1 MKKIMNITD
10 TLGTILIVDD
20 ELDNLLMLSKIL
32 TEKGYNVQTAKSG
45 QEALDSVNEILPD
58 LILLDVKMPDIS
70 GYEVCTRLKS
80 NEKTRAIP
88 VLFLSALITAKDK
101 INGFSVGALDYI
113 TKPFVTEEVIAHV
126 KIHLKI
132 SNLNKELKSTNE
144 KLLIELNEHKEQ
156 EERIRKINRLYSI
169 LYDIDEAIVKIHDK
183 KMLFDEVCRIAFNNG
198 KFLMSWIGIINSEN
212 KLNILAS
219 SGFAE
224 DYLDKINI
232 DLNDEVRSSG
242 PTGRALKLGK
252 YQFSNDIKN
261 DISMTP
267 WKKDALR
274 LGYKS
279 SAAFPLKIAGKVIGA
294 LTLYS
299 NEVGFFTEDEIK
311 LIEKLASNLSFA
323 IEFIENEEER
333 KHTEIALLE
342 SEAHIKSIS
351 NNFTNGM
358 IYQVVIKP
366 DGTRKF
372 TYLSDSVKQLYGI
385 SPEEGMI
392 DATLIY
398 SKVYEDDIELLIKT
412 ENEAIRTVSTFKAEV
427 RIKEPAGKMRWSY
440 LVSTPKMLNDGSIC
454 FDGIEFIITDRKQA
468 ENELKL
474 TNNLMNLVVENIPN
488 MIFLKDAKNLRFLQ
502 FNKAGEDL
510 LGYSR
515 NDLIGKNDYDFFPK
529 EQADFFTSKD
539 REILNSKDVLDILEE
554 PIQTSN
560 KGIRILHTKKVP
572 ILNDNKEAE
581 YLLGI
586 SEDITERKLT
596 ENIIHAHLSLIEFS
610 FTHSTAELLQKTLD
624 EVCRI
629 TNSTIGFYHFVEPD
643 QKTLSLQAWSTRT
656 LQEYCKAEGN
666 GFHYSLEQAGVWS
679 DCIKKRKPII
689 HNDYASLKNK
699 KGLPKGHA
707 VLIRELTVPI
717 IRDGLVVAII
727 GIGNKPLDYDKK
739 DSDIVA
745 YFADVAWEVFQKKR
759 AEEELYK
766 MNEELEERV
775 IKRTVELENSNKEL
789 ESFSYSISHDLRA
802 PLRAID
808 GFSNILLKNHSETLG
823 LEEKRLLNKVCDN
836 AKKMAYLI
844 DDLLAFSRINRYE
857 VHKSEIDMNFIVDS
871 VYHEITSEE
880 EKEKIDFLVTDL
892 PKAKGDAS
900 MMKQIWV
907 NLISNAV
914 KFTSKIEKPK
924 IEISFKVEDGIN
936 IYFIKDNGV
945 GFDMNYSDKLF
956 GVFQR
961 LHTDSEYK
969 GTGVGLAIVKSIITK
984 HNGKI
989 WVESEVDVGSTFYFW
1004 I

>member
-1 MKKIMNITD
+1 MNVHD

-20 ELDNLLMLSKIL
+20 ELDILFNLSEIL
-32 TEKGYNVQTAKSG
+32 TEKGYSVQTAKSG
-45 QEALDSVNEILPD
+45 QEALDIVNENSPD
-58 LILLDVKMPDIS
+58 LILLAVKLPDLS
-70 GYEVCTRLKS
+70 GYEVCARLKS
-80 NEKTRAIP
+80 NEKTSFIP
-88 VLFLSALITAKDK
+88 ILFLSELITAKDK
-101 INGFSVGALDYI
+101 ISGFSVGALDYI
-113 TKPFVTEEVIAHV
+113 KKPFVSEEVIAHV
-126 KIHLKI
+126 EIHLEVSKL
-132 SNLNKELKSTNE
+132 SKKLKLTNE
-144 KLLIELNEHKEQ
+144 QLLIELSEHKEQ
-156 EERIRKINRLYSI
+156 EKRIYKINRLYSI
-169 LYDIDEAIVKIHDK
+169 LYEIDEAIVKIHDK
-183 KMLFDEVCRIAFNNG
+183 KRLFDEVCRIAFNNG

-232 DLNDEVRSSG
+232 DLNDEARSSG
-242 PTGRALKLGK
+242 PTGRSLKLGK

-261 DISMTP
+261 DVSMTP
-267 WKKDALR
+267 WKEDALK

-279 SAAFPLKIAGKVIGA
+279 SASFPLKIAGKIRGA

-299 NEVGFFTEDEIK
+299 NEVGFFIEDEIK

-323 IEFIENEEER
+323 IEFIENEEDR
-333 KHTEIALLE
+333 KRTEIALLE

-358 IYQVVIKP
+358 IYQVVIRP

-385 SPEEGMI
+385 SPEEGML
-392 DATLIY
+392 DANLIY
-398 SKVYEDDIELLIKT
+398 SKVCEDDIESLIKT
-412 ENEAIRTVSTFKAEV
+412 ENEAIKNVSVFKAEV
-427 RIKEPAGKMRWSY
+427 RIKEPSGKIRWSY

-454 FDGIEFIITDRKQA
+454 FDGIEFIIT
-468 ENELKL
+468 ELKIAGEKMKDQYIL
-474 TNNLMNLVVENIPN
+474 LSALINSPKGVIIFSLDTNYCYTAFNEKHHDEMKSIWGADIKIGMNLLECMTIQEFVDLAKKSMDRVLKGES
-488 MIFLKDAKNLRFLQ
+488 FLEIQYQSDHNVYYEFNWSPVFKAK
-502 FNKAGEDL
+502 EI
-510 LGYSR
+510 
-515 NDLIGKNDYDFFPK
+515 IGITVF
-529 EQADFFTSKD
+529 
-539 REILNSKDVLDILEE
+539 
-554 PIQTSN
+554 
-560 KGIRILHTKKVP
+560 IR
-572 ILNDNKEAE
+572 
-581 YLLGI
+581 
-586 SEDITERKLT
+586 DITESKLT
-596 ENIIHAHLSLIEFS
+596 ENTINTHLSLNKFA
-610 FTHSTAELLQKTLD
+610 FTHSLNELLQKTLD
-624 EVCRI
+624 EVCSI
-629 TNSTIGFYHFVEPD
+629 TNSPIGFYHFVEPD
-643 QKTLSLQAWSTRT
+643 QKILSLQAWSTRT

-666 GFHYSLEQAGVWS
+666 DLHYDIKQAGVWA
-679 DCIKKRKPII
+679 DCVRQLKPIV
-689 HNDYASLKNK
+689 HNDYASLENK
-699 KGLPKGHA
+699 KGLPEGHA
-707 VLIRELTVPI
+707 KLVRELVVPI
-717 IRDGLVVAII
+717 IRNGLVVAIL
-727 GIGNKPLDYDKK
+727 GIGNKEINYTEK
-739 DSDIVA
+739 DIELVA
-745 YFADVAWEVFQKKR
+745 YFADVAWEIIQKKR

-766 MNEELEERV
+766 MNEELEQRV
-775 IKRTVELENSNKEL
+775 IKRTEELENSNKEL

-823 LEEKRLLNKVCDN
+823 TEEKRLLNKVCDN

-880 EKEKIDFLVTDL
+880 ERSNIDFLVNDL
-892 PKAKGDAS
+892 PKAKCDAS

-924 IEISFKVEDGIN
+924 IEISFKVEKGTN

-945 GFDMNYSDKLF
+945 GFDINYSDKLF

-961 LHTDSEYK
+961 LHSESEYK

-989 WVESEVDVGSTFYFW
+989 WVESKVDVGTTFYFW

>member
-1 MKKIMNITD
+1 MNIHD

-20 ELDNLLMLSKIL
+20 ELDNLRILSKIL
-32 TEKGYNVQTAKSG
+32 TKKGYSVQTAKSG
-45 QEALDSVNEILPD
+45 QEALDTVNKNLPD

-80 NEKTRAIP
+80 NEKTSFIP
-88 VLFLSALITAKDK
+88 VLFLSALDSPKDK
-101 INGFSVGALDYI
+101 IRGFSVGALDYI
-113 TKPFVTEEVIAHV
+113 TKPFVSEEVIAHV
-126 KIHLKI
+126 EIHLEVSKL
-132 SNLNKELKSTNE
+132 SKKLKLTNE
-144 KLLIELNEHKEQ
+144 QLLIELSEHKEQ

-183 KMLFDEVCRIAFNNG
+183 QRLFDEVCRIAFNNG

-212 KLNILAS
+212 KLNIIAS

-232 DLNDEVRSSG
+232 DLNDEARSSG

-261 DISMTP
+261 DVSMTP
-267 WKKDALR
+267 WKEDALK

-279 SAAFPLKIAGKVIGA
+279 SASFPLKIAGKIRGA

-299 NEVGFFTEDEIK
+299 NEVGFFIEDEIK

-323 IEFIENEEER
+323 IEFIENEEDR

-342 SEAHIKSIS
+342 SEAYIKSIS

-385 SPEEGMI
+385 SPEEGML
-392 DATLIY
+392 DANLIY
-398 SKVYEDDIELLIKT
+398 SKVCENDIESLIKT
-412 ENEAIRTVSTFKAEV
+412 ENEAIKNVSMFKAEV
-427 RIKEPAGKMRWSY
+427 RIKESSGKIRWSY

-454 FDGIEFIITDRKQA
+454 FDGIEFIIT
-468 ENELKL
+468 ELKIAGEKMKDQYIL
-474 TNNLMNLVVENIPN
+474 LSALINSPKGVIIFSLDTNYCYTAFNEKHHDEMKSIWGVDIKIGMNLLECMAIQE
-488 MIFLKDAKNLRFLQ
+488 LANL
-502 FNKAGEDL
+502 
-510 LGYSR
+510 
-515 NDLIGKNDYDFFPK
+515 
-529 EQADFFTSKD
+529 
-539 REILNSKDVLDILEE
+539 
-554 PIQTSN
+554 
-560 KGIRILHTKKVP
+560 TKKSMDRVLKGESFLEIQYQP
-572 ILNDNKEAE
+572 DHNVYYEFNWNPVFKAKEII
-581 YLLGI
+581 GI
-586 SEDITERKLT
+586 TVFIRDITESKLT
-596 ENIIHAHLSLIEFS
+596 KNTINTHLSLNKFA
-610 FTHSTAELLQKTLD
+610 FTHSLDELLQKTLD
-624 EVCRI
+624 EVCSI
-629 TNSTIGFYHFVEPD
+629 TNSPIGFYHFVEPD
-643 QKTLSLQAWSTRT
+643 QKILSLQAWSTLT

-666 GFHYSLEQAGVWS
+666 GLHYDIKQAGVWA
-679 DCIKKRKPII
+679 DCIRQLKPIV
-689 HNDYASLKNK
+689 HNDYVSLENK
-699 KGLPKGHA
+699 KGLPEGHA
-707 VLIRELTVPI
+707 KLVRELVVPI
-717 IRDGLVVAII
+717 IRNELVVAIL
-727 GIGNKPLDYDKK
+727 GIGNKEINYTEK
-739 DSDIVA
+739 DIELVA
-745 YFADVAWEVFQKKR
+745 YFADVAWEIIQKKR

-766 MNEELEERV
+766 MNEELEQRV
-775 IKRTVELENSNKEL
+775 IKRTEELENSNKEL

-823 LEEKRLLNKVCDN
+823 TEEKRLLNKVCDN

-880 EKEKIDFLVTDL
+880 ERSNIDFLVNDL
-892 PKAKGDAS
+892 PKAKCDAS

-924 IEISFKVEDGIN
+924 IEISFKIEKGTN

-945 GFDMNYSDKLF
+945 GFDINYSDKLF

-961 LHTDSEYK
+961 LHSESEYK

-989 WVESEVDVGSTFYFW
+989 WVESKVDVGTTFYFW